1 MRSRF
6 ILPTLTFAAVIAV
19 GVIWLRERAE
29 ARTLQDRVATLTRQ
43 EQKLTQLW
51 AERDRLRLELQDARH
66 RETATPLPAGLPVP
80 AETSAPP
87 TWVKGEW
94 TPAAAWRN
102 EGRATPQATTNT
114 LLWAAVNG
122 DLATLRGI
130 FQFDEDT
137 RAKAR
142 AWFDSLPPGIR
153 ALHGTPE
160 DLVAGVTLA
169 NIAPDRAQLSWLH
182 EDASDRAI
190 VGLLLTG
197 VAASA
202 PPPPGAKAVQ
212 EIRPPSLDDR
222 ARYKVVVMNL
232 QRAPDG
238 WRVKVPAVAIDNLAR
253 NFRAPEAKQ
262 AGKNPTDPDHGQ
274 H

>member
-6 ILPTLTFAAVIAV
+6 ILPTLTLAAVIAV

-29 ARTLQDRVATLTRQ
+29 AQALQDRVGTLPRQ

-51 AERDRLRLELQDARH
+51 AERDHLRLELQDARH
-66 RETATPLPAGLPVP
+66 LVPAAAPAPAGLPAPV
-80 AETSAPP
+80 ETPAPP
-87 TWVKGEW
+87 AWVKGEW

-130 FQFDEDT
+130 FQFDEAT

-142 AWFDSLPPGIR
+142 AWFDSLPPEIR
-153 ALHGTPE
+153 SLHATPE
-160 DLVAGVTLA
+160 DLVAGITLA

-190 VGLLLTG
+190 VGLMLTG
-197 VAASA
+197 AAASA
-202 PPPPGAKAVQ
+202 PPLPGAKAAQ
-212 EIRPPSLDDR
+212 ETRPPSLDDR
-222 ARYKVVVMNL
+222 ARYKVVVLNL

-253 NFRAPEAKQ
+253 NLRAPAAK
-262 AGKNPTDPDHGQ
+262 
-274 H
+274 

>member
-6 ILPTLTFAAVIAV
+6 ILPTLTLAAVIAV

-29 ARTLQDRVATLTRQ
+29 GKALQDRFATLTRQ

-51 AERDRLRLELQDARH
+51 AERERLRRELQDARH
-66 RETATPLPAGLPVP
+66 HEAAAPAPAGLPAP
-80 AETSAPP
+80 FETPAPP
-87 TWVKGEW
+87 AWVKGEW

-102 EGRATPQATTNT
+102 EGRATPQATANT

-130 FQFDEDT
+130 FQFDDAT

-142 AWFDSLPPGIR
+142 TWFDSLPPEIR
-153 ALHGTPE
+153 SLHATPE

-182 EDASDRAI
+182 EGPSDQAI
-190 VGLLLTG
+190 VGLMLTG
-197 VAASA
+197 AAASA
-202 PPPPGAKAVQ
+202 PPLPGAKAAQ
-212 EIRPPSLDDR
+212 ETRPPSLDDR
-222 ARYKVVVMNL
+222 ARYKVVVLNL
-232 QRAPDG
+232 QRASDG

-253 NFRAPEAKQ
+253 NLRAPQAK
-262 AGKNPTDPDHGQ
+262 
-274 H
+274 

>member
-6 ILPTLTFAAVIAV
+6 ILPTLTLAALLAV
-19 GVIWLRERAE
+19 GVIWFRERAG
-29 ARTLQDRVATLTRQ
+29 AKTLQDRVATLTRQ

-51 AERDRLRLELQDARH
+51 AERDRLRLELQAARH
-66 RETATPLPAGLPVP
+66 REPAAPLPAGLPAP
-80 AETSAPP
+80 AETPAPP
-87 TWVKGEW
+87 AWVKGEW

-102 EGRATPQATTNT
+102 EGRATPQATANT

-142 AWFDSLPPGIR
+142 AWFDSLPPAIR
-153 ALHGTPE
+153 SLHGTPE

-190 VGLLLTG
+190 VGLMLTG
-197 VAASA
+197 VPASA
-202 PPPPGAKAVQ
+202 PPLPGAKTAR
-212 EIRPPSLDDR
+212 ENRPPSLDDPS
-222 ARYKVVVMNL
+222 RYKVVVLNL

-253 NFRAPEAKQ
+253 NLRAPAAK
-262 AGKNPTDPDHGQ
+262 
-274 H
+274 